1 MRKAF
6 LLLSVF
12 CAACLWGGQ
21 PAGAQAPQ
29 YYQYQGQPQYQQV
42 QPQYQ
47 GQPQYHQ
54 GQPQYQ
60 QYQGQPQYRPG
71 TPGAQPPGTAYPGA
85 PPYAGTAPYAPP
97 RGPSGPGG
105 RPTRGGGVSA
115 LTVGE
120 CSNLGCSVREDS
132 SCPAI
137 VHDYH
142 TRHWACQCGGG
153 SSCVN
158 QSSPY

>member
-6 LLLSVF
+6 LPLSVL
-12 CAACLWGGQ
+12 CVACLWGGQ
-21 PAGAQAPQ
+21 PASAQAPQ
-29 YYQYQGQPQYQQV
+29 YYQQQPQYQPQYQQ
-42 QPQYQ
+42 
-47 GQPQYHQ
+47 
-54 GQPQYQ
+54 
-60 QYQGQPQYRPG
+60 QYRQ
-71 TPGAQPPGTAYPGA
+71 GAPAGQVPGTAYPG
-85 PPYAGTAPYAPP
+85 TAPYEPP
-97 RGPSGPGG
+97 RVQVDPGG
-105 RPTRGGGVSA
+105 VATSPRSRWGSA

>member
-6 LLLSVF
+6 LWLGVLFV
-12 CAACLWGGQ
+12 ACLWGGQ
-21 PAGAQAPQ
+21 PASAQAPQ

-42 QPQYQ
+42 QPQY
-47 GQPQYHQ
+47 H
-54 GQPQYQ
+54 
-60 QYQGQPQYRPG
+60 QGQPQYRPG
-71 TPGAQPPGTAYPGA
+71 TPGAQQQPGTAYPGA

-120 CSNLGCSVREDS
+120 CSNLGC
-132 SCPAI
+132 
-137 VHDYH
+137 
-142 TRHWACQCGGG
+142 
-153 SSCVN
+153 
-158 QSSPY
+158 

>member
-6 LLLSVF
+6 LSLSVLF
-12 CAACLWGGQ
+12 VACLWGGQ
-21 PAGAQAPQ
+21 PASAQAPQ
-29 YYQYQGQPQYQQV
+29 YYQYQAPPQYHQLQPQYQQA

-47 GQPQYHQ
+47 
-54 GQPQYQ
+54 
-60 QYQGQPQYRPG
+60 QGQPQYR
-71 TPGAQPPGTAYPGA
+71 PGA

-97 RGPSGPGG
+97 RGPIGPGG
-105 RPTRGGGVSA
+105 RPPRGGTVSA

-120 CSNLGCSVREDS
+120 CSNLGCSVREDN

-142 TRHWACQCGGG
+142 TRHWACQCSGG